1 MLALGNWNISYG
13 TATEL
18 SGSLASIGNGYGE
31 IAYFGS
37 GTLTA
42 GRVYCLKSD
51 LSWEL
56 AGLTGAV
63 SSSLLCVA
71 MGSNPLVDGVLL
83 RGIIKGSAHD
93 THVPGQQV
101 FNQGSG
107 RFATTAGSS
116 TGNVV
121 RVLGY
126 ALNSG
131 ASAHVYF
138 SPDNTFIERS

>member
-1 MLALGNWNISYG
+1 MKKQNTKGCLLFNI
-13 TATEL
+13 T
-18 SGSLASIGNGYGE
+18 
-31 IAYFGS
+31 
-37 GTLTA
+37 
-42 GRVYCLKSD
+42 K
-51 LSWEL
+51 
-56 AGLTGAV
+56 
-63 SSSLLCVA
+63 
-71 MGSNPLVDGVLL
+71 
-83 RGIIKGSAHD
+83 
-93 THVPGQQV
+93 QV